1 MTAVYAFIAAAG
13 FGFFV
18 WLLVQMQSG
27 TDSGSLGALAV
38 AFLLVLVA
46 MGAAALMGRRD
57 DTDTGR
63 D

>member
-1 MTAVYAFIAAAG
+1 MRALYAFITVVG

-18 WLLVQMQSG
+18 WLLMQMASG
-27 TDSGSLGALAV
+27 TDSGALTSLAV

-57 DTDTGR
+57 DASPDR
-63 D
+63 